1 MPVLHRH
8 PQIVVTRSAL
18 SLQSWTLE
26 EEEEEDGFIN
36 SLDVGFFGPPF
47 AGLPFHA
54 VDYPAYQ
61 SWRPL

>member
-1 MPVLHRH
+1 MLHRH
-8 PQIVVTRSAL
+8 PQIVMTRSAL

-26 EEEEEDGFIN
+26 EEEEEGLIN

-47 AGLPFHA
+47 ADLALHA

-61 SWRPL
+61 S

>member
-1 MPVLHRH
+1 M
-8 PQIVVTRSAL
+8 TRSAL

-26 EEEEEDGFIN
+26 EEEEEGLIN

-47 AGLPFHA
+47 ADLALHA

-61 SWRPL
+61 S